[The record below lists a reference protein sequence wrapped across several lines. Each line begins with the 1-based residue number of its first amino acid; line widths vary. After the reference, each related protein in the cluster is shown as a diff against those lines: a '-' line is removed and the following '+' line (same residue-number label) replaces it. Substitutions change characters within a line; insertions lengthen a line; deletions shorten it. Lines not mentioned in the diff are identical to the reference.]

1 MNKFFIELLNCS
13 WSVWFIYGI
22 GCMFVCQNISNVV
35 NESCSGIGCC
45 QIDIS
50 KGMQNITLAANSF
63 NKHTKVWDFNPCSFA
78 FIRASVAGVLNV
90 LNAII
95 WHIWHTK
102 HQKTLLMRCAKSY
115 KFWHI
120 WTVLFHLWNGMDR
133 CVKKKKIY
141 SFLSLLYYFSFSL
154 SLTFFLLSSTACSLL
169 LSLPLPF
176 FLFFLLQH
184 LHSGFGF
191 FFFFFS
197 CHDLSLFLFLSRR
210 RRRFWFEVELA
221 DWSSPIWS
229 SARRS
234 EALLAR
240 GSRRSLLI
248 ILHSFCRWWLLSLV
262 IDWSV
267 GLGFYWRFWV
277 FFFFFFLRFLVLE
290 FVGGSGDCGCS
301 LWRWL

>member
-1 MNKFFIELLNCS
+1 MNEFFIELSNCS

-22 GCMFVCQNISNVV
+22 GCMFVCQNIRNVV

-78 FIRASVAGVLNV
+78 FIRASEAGVLNV

-133 CVKKKKIY
+133 CVKKYIY
-141 SFLSLLYYFSFSL
+141 IYILFIPLSSLLLFFLSL
-154 SLTFFLLSSTACSLL
+154 SLL
-169 LSLPLPF
+169 L
-176 FLFFLLQH
+176 
-184 LHSGFGF
+184 
-191 FFFFFS
+191 
-197 CHDLSLFLFLSRR
+197 
-210 RRRFWFEVELA
+210 
-221 DWSSPIWS
+221 
-229 SARRS
+229 
-234 EALLAR
+234 
-240 GSRRSLLI
+240 
-248 ILHSFCRWWLLSLV
+248 
-262 IDWSV
+262 
-267 GLGFYWRFWV
+267 
-277 FFFFFFLRFLVLE
+277 FFFFLPPPTPSSCHSLFPFSSSFFSSIFTVAS
-290 FVGGSGDCGCS
+290 GSFSFFFPVTISLSLFSYHKEEGDS
-301 LWRWL
+301 DLK